1 MNNNVKIATQAQLK
15 ELQEKGV
22 GSFGYSNDVF
32 KRIDIPYLLEL
43 VEKEIQMGT
52 INGYINS
59 GVLQI
64 IALQLY
70 IEDLDLNN
78 DKDLEEFRDIYQ
90 YFNNTNTYYNTLNAL
105 EENN

>member
-1 MNNNVKIATQAQLK
+1 
-15 ELQEKGV
+15 
-22 GSFGYSNDVF
+22 
-32 KRIDIPYLLEL
+32 
-43 VEKEIQMGT
+43 MGT

>member
-1 MNNNVKIATQAQLK
+1 MNDNVKIASQAQLK

-22 GSFGYSNDVF
+22 YNVGYSNDVF
-32 KRIDIPYLLEL
+32 KRLDILLLLEL
-43 VEKEIQMGT
+43 VEKEIQMET

-59 GVLQI
+59 DTLQPK
-64 IALQLY
+64 ALQLY
-70 IEDLDLNN
+70 INNLDLND

-90 YFNNTNTYYNTLNAL
+90 YFNNTNIYYNTLNSL

>member
-1 MNNNVKIATQAQLK
+1 M
-15 ELQEKGV
+15 E
-22 GSFGYSNDVF
+22 
-32 KRIDIPYLLEL
+32 
-43 VEKEIQMGT
+43 T
-52 INGYINS
+52 INGYIDS
-59 GVLQI
+59 DVLQI

>member
-1 MNNNVKIATQAQLK
+1 
-15 ELQEKGV
+15 
-22 GSFGYSNDVF
+22 
-32 KRIDIPYLLEL
+32 
-43 VEKEIQMGT
+43 MGT

-90 YFNNTNTYYNTLNAL
+90 YFNNTKYLL
-105 EENN
+105 